1 MADAKPAQG
10 STWPKRKK
18 RKKGFRGDDAEM
30 NMTPMIDV
38 CFQLLVFFMVTSK
51 FKTLEGK
58 LAAYL
63 PKDKGLQNY
72 KIEEQTLPVRVVL
85 RWNPTIKRCKVYVG
99 QVLCNYDDQGI
110 QRALKKVQ
118 QIKATG
124 TDKAEIDAGGDVPM
138 AWVVQA
144 LNMLI
149 KADMPE
155 INFTGAMDPLK
166 DNK

>member
-1 MADAKPAQG
+1 MAEEKPIEKE
-10 STWPKRKK
+10 WPRKK
-18 RKKGFRGDDAEM
+18 KKKKDNESEAPEM
-30 NMTPMIDV
+30 SMTPMIDV
-38 CFQLLVFFMVTSK
+38 TFQLLIFFMVTSK

-63 PKDKGLQNY
+63 PKDKGLQNV

-99 QVLCNYDDQGI
+99 QVLCNYDDDGI
-110 QRALKKVQ
+110 TRAMKKVK
-118 QIKATG
+118 QIKQTG

-155 INFTGAMDPLK
+155 INFTGAMDPLTDHK
-166 DNK
+166 

>member
-1 MADAKPAQG
+1 MAEQKKEE
-10 STWPKRKK
+10 WPR
-18 RKKGFRGDDAEM
+18 RKKGKGINKGEAEKA

-38 CFQLLVFFMVTSK
+38 CFQLLIFFMVTSK

-72 KIEEQTLPVRVVL
+72 KIEEQALPVRVVL
-85 RWNPTIKRCKVYVG
+85 RWNPTIRRCKVYVG

-110 QRALKKVQ
+110 SRALQKVK
-118 QIKATG
+118 QIKQTG

-138 AWVVQA
+138 EWVVQA

-149 KADMPE
+149 RADMPE
-155 INFTGAMDPLK
+155 INFTGAMDPMTS
-166 DNK
+166 NK

>member
-1 MADAKPAQG
+1 MAEAKK
-10 STWPKRKK
+10 TEEWPKKK
-18 RKKGFRGDDAEM
+18 KKKKGFTGDDIEP

-38 CFQLLVFFMVTSK
+38 CFQLLIFFMVTSK

-85 RWNPTIKRCKVYVG
+85 RWNPTIRRCKVYVG

-110 QRALKKVQ
+110 ERALRKVK
-118 QIKATG
+118 QIKQTG

-138 AWVVQA
+138 GWVVQA

>member
-1 MADAKPAQG
+1 MLKEEF
-10 STWPKRKK
+10 WPKKKKK
-18 RKKGFRGDDAEM
+18 REGFRGDKAEM

-63 PKDKGLQNY
+63 PKDRGQIN
-72 KIEEQTLPVRVVL
+72 IRTTPPEFLPIRVVL
-85 RWNPTIKRCKVYVG
+85 RWNPTIQRCKVYVG

-110 QRALKKVQ
+110 SRAFRRVQ
-118 QIKATG
+118 QVRQTG
-124 TDKAEIDAGGDVPM
+124 VNTAEIDSGGDVPM
-138 AWVVQA
+138 EWVVKT

-149 KADMPE
+149 KSDMGA
-155 INFTGAMDPLK
+155 IHFTGSFNPLR
-166 DNK
+166 DNR